1 MSIVN
6 IIKPNCKTT
15 EKISI
20 SLNLFNHVANC
31 NFNNKGFLSLAC
43 SSVTVCDAVRSS
55 QPDCT
60 GHVCASKPV
69 YTSLVRSSRPVCASN
84 VDSSKPVCTSNY
96 DSSKPVCSINIKT
109 SKLVC
114 TSHVCPIKPAC
125 AMCK

>member
-6 IIKPNCKTT
+6 VIKSNCKTT

-20 SLNLFNHVANC
+20 SLNLFNHAANC

-60 GHVCASKPV
+60 
-69 YTSLVRSSRPVCASN
+69 RPVCASN
-84 VDSSKPVCTSNY
+84 VDSSKPVCT
-96 DSSKPVCSINIKT
+96 INIKT

>member
-6 IIKPNCKTT
+6 VIKSNCKTT

-20 SLNLFNHVANC
+20 SLNLFNHAANC

-60 GHVCASKPV
+60 
-69 YTSLVRSSRPVCASN
+69 RPVCASN
-84 VDSSKPVCTSNY
+84 VDSSKPVCTSNA
-96 DSSKPVCSINIKT
+96 DSNKPVRASNVHSNKLVYISNICTSKPVCDSTERK
-109 SKLVC
+109 SEPVC
-114 TSHVCPIKPAC
+114 SSNF
-125 AMCK
+125 

>member
-6 IIKPNCKTT
+6 VIKSNCKTT

-20 SLNLFNHVANC
+20 SLNLFNHAANC
-31 NFNNKGFLSLAC
+31 NFSNKGFLSLAC

-60 GHVCASKPV
+60 
-69 YTSLVRSSRPVCASN
+69 RPVCASN
-84 VDSSKPVCTSNY
+84 VDSSKPVCTSNV
-96 DSSKPVCSINIKT
+96 DSSKPVCTINIKT